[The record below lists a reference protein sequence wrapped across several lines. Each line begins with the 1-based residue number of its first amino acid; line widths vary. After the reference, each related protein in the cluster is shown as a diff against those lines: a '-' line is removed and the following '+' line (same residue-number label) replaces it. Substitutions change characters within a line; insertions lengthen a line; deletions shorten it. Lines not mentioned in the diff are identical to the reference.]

1 MTLLK
6 ISTGECNL
14 KELHEFKNNN
24 NDGFKTFIATLT
36 DWSLTVQSN
45 NAVQSTKWCSVDS
58 YIIVQI
64 HCSGV
69 F

>member
-6 ISTGECNL
+6 ISTGECKL

-36 DWSLTVQSN
+36 DWFKFNLRFWADLLENLNTF
-45 NAVQSTKWCSVDS
+45 KIIIILCSKFV
-58 YIIVQI
+58 
-64 HCSGV
+64 
-69 F
+69 

>member
-36 DWSLTVQSN
+36 DWFLY
-45 NAVQSTKWCSVDS
+45 K
-58 YIIVQI
+58 YIFHYKYVASAGIYFE
-64 HCSGV
+64 CG
-69 F
+69 

>member
-1 MTLLK
+1 MSINELLK

-36 DWSLTVQSN
+36 DWS
-45 NAVQSTKWCSVDS
+45 
-58 YIIVQI
+58 I
-64 HCSGV
+64 
-69 F
+69 